1 MQQVLFKLSGSRPL
15 ACHAPAGQI
24 VPGRSARFTI
34 SSKHAIASSARREHS
49 HKHTAISEGKW
60 YKQGGGIDTEANK
73 EDDKGKDEPHKIG
86 YRTFPNGSAA
96 HKYYRMLLKELTPN
110 QDLNEVGHQCKS
122 PKLSVLCLLA

>member
-1 MQQVLFKLSGSRPL
+1 MSCPCWPNCAWQKRTLHNQQQ
-15 ACHAPAGQI
+15 ACHC
-24 VPGRSARFTI
+24 FF
-34 SSKHAIASSARREHS
+34 SKERTQPQ
-49 HKHTAISEGKW
+49 HTASSEGKW
-60 YKQGGGIDTEANK
+60 YKQGGGVDTEANK